1 MVAFVKVVTPQQ
13 YTAWLARQQRL
24 IASQNAEVGSLRAA
38 LTASNQLG
46 N

>member
-1 MVAFVKVVTPQQ
+1 MVAFVKVVTPAQ
-13 YTAWLARQQRL
+13 YTAWLARQKQL
-24 IASQNAEVGSLRAA
+24 IAAQNAQVGQLRSA